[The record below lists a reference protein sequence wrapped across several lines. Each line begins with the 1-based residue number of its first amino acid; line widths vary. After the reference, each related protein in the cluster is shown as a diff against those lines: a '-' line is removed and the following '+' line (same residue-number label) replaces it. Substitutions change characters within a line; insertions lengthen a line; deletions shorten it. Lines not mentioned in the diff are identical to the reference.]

1 MISDCLGKPGY
12 PFGHNAVLPK
22 LELFNGQ
29 NAIVAV
35 NVHLGYNQEDS
46 LVMKRASL
54 GCGMFRSKH
63 IRSYKAEVDNKELTN
78 KRRKSED
85 SITFGENIKQKRKNR
100 LIDSLDDDGFS
111 LIGANMQSGD
121 IVIGKCAESGID
133 HSVKLKRTERG
144 IVQKVVLSSN
154 DEGKNFINCV

>member
-54 GCGMFRSKH
+54 GRGWMPLVHLNQIYMRMCGCVSHFLLLVMLFNSFVAGFDLLVLETSFSNMHGQKGVLGFLE
-63 IRSYKAEVDNKELTN
+63 SQ
-78 KRRKSED
+78 
-85 SITFGENIKQKRKNR
+85 ENFPFTIQGVF
-100 LIDSLDDDGFS
+100 LIL
-111 LIGANMQSGD
+111 
-121 IVIGKCAESGID
+121 
-133 HSVKLKRTERG
+133 
-144 IVQKVVLSSN
+144 
-154 DEGKNFINCV
+154 

>member
-35 NVHLGYNQEDS
+35 NFHLGYNQEDS
-46 LVMKRASL
+46 LVVKRASL
-54 GCGMFRSKH
+54 GHGMFRSEH

-78 KRRKSED
+78 KRRKFDLLVLETSFSNMHEHKGVLGFLE
-85 SITFGENIKQKRKNR
+85 SQENFPFTIQGVF
-100 LIDSLDDDGFS
+100 LIL
-111 LIGANMQSGD
+111 
-121 IVIGKCAESGID
+121 
-133 HSVKLKRTERG
+133 
-144 IVQKVVLSSN
+144 
-154 DEGKNFINCV
+154 